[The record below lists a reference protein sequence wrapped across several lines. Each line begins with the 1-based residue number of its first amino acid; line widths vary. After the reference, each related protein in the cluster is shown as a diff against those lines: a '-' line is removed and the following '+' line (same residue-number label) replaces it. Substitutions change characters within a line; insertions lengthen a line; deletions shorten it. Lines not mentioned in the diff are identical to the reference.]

1 MEISIIWLMEYLWQ
15 HKKDIKIFRSS
26 VSQNSQ
32 NSLKLSGI
40 IKSFMESK
48 IAKILT
54 FEICVKSYKIDIYT
68 SFSPFKTT
76 NNNGL
81 AKHFSK

>member
-40 IKSFMESK
+40 IK
-48 IAKILT
+48 
-54 FEICVKSYKIDIYT
+54 
-68 SFSPFKTT
+68 
-76 NNNGL
+76 
-81 AKHFSK
+81 